1 MQHHLKLWLLLVA
14 GLLGFVAGFNLLVDP
29 YGVFRLIDRDGF
41 NRVKPSAGPHGA
53 MTKAYDVLRVKPRSL
68 ILGNSRAEVGFDPES
83 TAWPDA
89 DRPVFNLAL
98 PGTGTDATVH
108 YLQHALASGR
118 KDGMPRRVVWG
129 VDFMDFLVDGSQPRY
144 PVALHPE
151 DMRLLTLHDGS
162 RNPMRWLRRGRD
174 YAESMLTLR
183 ALQDAIVT
191 VYQQRDRHAAD
202 LTASGF
208 NPMRDYAGHAA
219 GEGYQPLFR
228 HRAVENTRAYL
239 RRPKDLFH
247 VDGSVSAAL
256 DDLRQVMRLCR
267 REGIA
272 LHLVI
277 YPYHAQLLEI
287 FRLTGHWSAFE
298 SWKRALVNVVE
309 EEAAATRQPPYPLWD
324 FSAVNG
330 WTSETIPAQGDRQT
344 EMRWYWEAGHFK
356 RELGDLMLRR
366 MLNPEQ
372 TAVAGFGERLGSD
385 NLHANLARSR
395 ADLAAYRA
403 SHPQVTDELT
413 ALVEQRSP

>member
-14 GLLGFVAGFNLLVDP
+14 GLLGLVAGVNFLVDP

-41 NRVKPSAGPHGA
+41 NRVKPSAGLHGP
-53 MTKAYDVLRVKPRSL
+53 MTKAYEVLRVKPRSL
-68 ILGNSRAEVGFDPES
+68 ILGNSRAEVGFDPAS
-83 TAWPDA
+83 SAWPEA

-108 YLQHALASGR
+108 YLQHALESGR
-118 KDGMPRRVVWG
+118 RDRMPRLVVWG

-151 DMRLLTLHDGS
+151 DLRLLTLHDGS
-162 RNPMRWLRRGRD
+162 RNPMRWLRQSRD
-174 YAESMLTLR
+174 YAESLLTLR
-183 ALQDAIVT
+183 AFLDSIAT
-191 VYQQRDRHAAD
+191 VCQQGDSHAAD
-202 LTASGF
+202 LDASGF

-219 GEGYQPLFR
+219 NEGYQPLFK
-228 HRAVENTRAYL
+228 HRAMENTRAYL

-247 VDGSVSAAL
+247 ADGSISAAL

-287 FRLTGHWSAFE
+287 FRLTGHWPAFE

-309 EEAAATRQPPYPLWD
+309 DEAAATRQPPYPLWD
-324 FSAVNG
+324 FSAVNA
-330 WTSETIPAQGDRQT
+330 WTSETIPAQGDRHT
-344 EMRWYWEAGHFK
+344 EMHWYWEAGHFK

-366 MLNPEQ
+366 ILDAEQ
-372 TAVAGFGERLGSD
+372 SHVTGFGERLSSA
-385 NLHANLARSR
+385 NLRTNLARSG

-403 SHPQVTDELT
+403 SHPQVTEELT
-413 ALVEQRSP
+413 ALIEQHFP